1 MSISPT
7 SARDLAAELHG
18 ARIDRRPVERITDRV
33 AGFGEADAYAVQEAG
48 IALRATAGERIIGAK
63 LGFTSAAMQRAMGVD
78 SPNYGWLTDAMVLA
92 SERVPLGS
100 LIHPKAEPEIG
111 FVLGRDL
118 AGPAVTAADV
128 MTSTSA
134 LVPCLEIVDSR
145 YRRFEFRAFDNIAD
159 GSSAGFVVTGTPT
172 PLPRDADLRTVGVVV
187 TCDGETVHTA
197 AGAAVLEHPA
207 AAVAWLVRSLA
218 AAGRGLEAGWL
229 VISGGLT
236 GPVDLIAGRTVR
248 AEIDRVGDVELRC
261 EEG

>member
-1 MSISPT
+1 VSISPA
-7 SARDLAAELHG
+7 SAHDLATELHG

-48 IALRATAGERIIGAK
+48 IALRSIAGEHIVGAK
-63 LGFTSAAMQRAMGVD
+63 LGFTSVAMQRAMAVD
-78 SPNYGWLTDAMVLA
+78 SPNYGWLTDAMMLEN
-92 SERVPLGS
+92 ERVALGS
-100 LIHPKAEPEIG
+100 LIHPKVEPEIG

-118 AGPAVTAADV
+118 DGPAVTAADV
-128 MTSTSA
+128 MMSTAA

-159 GSSAGFVVTGTPT
+159 DSSAGFVVMGTPA
-172 PLPRDADLRTVGVVV
+172 PLPQDADLRTVGVVV

-197 AGAAVLEHPA
+197 AGAAVLGHPA
-207 AAVAWLVRSLA
+207 AAVAWLVRRLTAS
-218 AAGRGLEAGWL
+218 GRGLEAGWL

-236 GPVDLIAGRTVR
+236 GPVDLISGRTVR
-248 AEIDRVGDVELRC
+248 AEIDRIGDVELRC

>member
-1 MSISPT
+1 VSINPT
-7 SARDLAAELHG
+7 LVHDLAAELHA
-18 ARIDRRPVERITDRV
+18 ARLDRCPAERITDRV

-48 IALRATAGERIIGAK
+48 IALRSTDGEHIIGAK
-63 LGFTSAAMQRAMGVD
+63 LGFTSVAMQRTMGVA

-92 SERVPLGS
+92 SNTVPLGP
-100 LIHPKAEPEIG
+100 LIHPKVEPEIG

-118 AGPAVTAADV
+118 DGPAVTAADV
-128 MTSTSA
+128 MMSTA
-134 LVPCLEIVDSR
+134 VLVPCLEIVDSR

-159 GSSAGFVVTGTPT
+159 DSSAGFVVTGA
-172 PLPRDADLRTVGVVV
+172 PLAVDPGIDLRTVGVVV

-207 AAVAWLVRSLA
+207 AAVAWLVRRLA
-218 AAGRGLEAGWL
+218 AVGRGLEAGWL